1 MSSNVFSL
9 TLTNLALDGSLDLF
23 VDLYKFTYN
32 IYLNKLHETP
42 WFIDNKSNWNWST
55 IPEILPEFE
64 LLAFRRLGIFT
75 TKIKNIHLYPD
86 HFKSFDFFDEKKV
99 HDFEIMKQL
108 NDERIRGGKKPFD
121 ERYLKSDKEEFEFQE
136 TVIDLQQFVNHF
148 KLIVIQ
154 AIQEEVHKQDPSY
167 TVFDAR
173 RDVDSRIAERM
184 QMRRNECVVPSN
196 LNYPPT
202 DATLFVFES
211 LNKTK
216 CKINRHHVVS
226 KKYYARDIEGK
237 RTVALPVHY
246 CETCSRY
253 MIGSLSL
260 SLVREHCGKFIARTT
275 RLTSDGNSNWG
286 FLGETT
292 LHQLG
297 YNVVDGNLTASER
310 QSLLICLVE
319 SNQLS
324 LFEVI
329 ATIEQNIRMFANNH
343 RMQNAII
350 KWRSDLQFLN
360 EYIIKQNEKA
370 ASHRM

>member
-1 MSSNVFSL
+1 MTKKLRRCFPEWVYITDDKLKRHPYVSQTIVFFWTGHSS
-9 TLTNLALDGSLDLF
+9 
-23 VDLYKFTYN
+23 
-32 IYLNKLHETP
+32 
-42 WFIDNKSNWNWST
+42 
-55 IPEILPEFE
+55 
-64 LLAFRRLGIFT
+64 
-75 TKIKNIHLYPD
+75 
-86 HFKSFDFFDEKKV
+86 
-99 HDFEIMKQL
+99 
-108 NDERIRGGKKPFD
+108 
-121 ERYLKSDKEEFEFQE
+121 
-136 TVIDLQQFVNHF
+136 
-148 KLIVIQ
+148 
-154 AIQEEVHKQDPSY
+154 HK
-167 TVFDAR
+167 
-173 RDVDSRIAERM
+173 M
-184 QMRRNECVVPSN
+184 M
-196 LNYPPT
+196 
-202 DATLFVFES
+202 
-211 LNKTK
+211 
-216 CKINRHHVVS
+216 
-226 KKYYARDIEGK
+226 
-237 RTVALPVHY
+237 
-246 CETCSRY
+246 RY

-275 RLTSDGNSNWG
+275 RLTSDGNSNWD

-324 LFEVI
+324 LFEII